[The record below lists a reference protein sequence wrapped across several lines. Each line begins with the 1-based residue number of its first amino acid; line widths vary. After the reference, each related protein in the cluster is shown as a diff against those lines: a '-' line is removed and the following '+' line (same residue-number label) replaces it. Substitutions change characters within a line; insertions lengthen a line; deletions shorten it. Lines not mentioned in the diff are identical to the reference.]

1 MIKFLD
7 HEHLCRTMAF
17 AIEHRCADK
26 LVERLDYLA
35 HYADGNNMCEI
46 YYDHAP
52 NSFAFLM
59 RHPDGRVW
67 FNGGLIYSGPG
78 QPLDGSAP
86 AFTVSLEP
94 TGHEHKWSVHT

>member
-1 MIKFLD
+1 MIEFKDPEHFLQV
-7 HEHLCRTMAF
+7 LQF
-17 AIEHRCADK
+17 AAQNDCAKQLADK
-26 LVERLDYLA
+26 LEYLA
-35 HYADGNNMCEI
+35 QYGDGNNLCEI
-46 YYDHAP
+46 HRDHAP

-86 AFTVSLEP
+86 ALTVSLEP